1 MTTPHTIV
9 ITPDRNT
16 HDNDYSGAFEPEAI
30 RYMKAV
36 PGVHSLIKI
45 DVSNG
50 MPTRLKSL
58 FAQLDALKGHGFS
71 AVAVFCHGWNNG
83 IQAGVRNANVP
94 DFVRRLCGAIA
105 TGTSSSD
112 PLHVILYCCSTAA
125 GKDSPESASE
135 VGGDGGFA
143 DILRDQFCVQGKPWV
158 RVYAH
163 TSRGHTTMNPQ
174 ARMFEGKGSPVGI
187 TGAEWVI
194 RPQPPKNV
202 LWPRWVAA
210 LAGKPPFDQGTMK
223 EPAVWLT
230 DPLTPIGSVPR
241 QNLRFIAPFMT
252 IAELHGVLI
261 PDGVV

>member
-1 MTTPHTIV
+1 MTPNTIV

-16 HDNDYSGAFEPEAI
+16 HDNDFTGAFNPEAI
-30 RYMKAV
+30 HYMKAV
-36 PGVHSLIKI
+36 PGAHTRFEI
-45 DVSNG
+45 DVSKG
-50 MPTRLKSL
+50 MPTRLNQL
-58 FAQLDALKGHGFS
+58 FAQLDTLKGGNYG

-83 IQAGVRNANVP
+83 IQAGVRNTNIP
-94 DFVRRLCGAIA
+94 EFVRRLCAATKNGIA
-105 TGTSSSD
+105 QND
-112 PLHVILYCCSTAA
+112 PLHVVLYCCSTAA
-125 GKDSPESASE
+125 GKDTPENESE

-143 DILRDQFCVQGKPWV
+143 DIMRDQFCVQGKPWV
-158 RVYAH
+158 RVYGH

-174 ARMFEGKGSPVGI
+174 ARMFEGKGSPVGL

-210 LAGKPPFDQGTMK
+210 LASKAPFDLGTMNG
-223 EPAVWLT
+223 PAVWT
-230 DPLTPIGSVPR
+230 SGTRGTIGAVAR
-241 QNLRFIAPFMT
+241 QNLRFVAPFMT